1 MKKQGVFLPISM
13 NILMRRSIN
22 IARQAGKPEGWL
34 GRLIAFIMS
43 FETSK
48 ANKIALDLLEIQPND
63 KILEVGFAHG
73 KVIRKYSARL
83 KNGLF
88 AGIDISETML
98 IAAKNR
104 NRRLI
109 RKGIVELKTAS
120 VEFIPY
126 PDDFFDKIFSVHT
139 VYFWKDYRR
148 SFSEI
153 SRVMK
158 QGAKLVIGFRYDEKA
173 KDDFPREV
181 YTFLSKEELSDL
193 LISEGFMIEHCK
205 QDINRK
211 QSFFWTVA
219 SKRLT

>member
-1 MKKQGVFLPISM
+1 
-13 NILMRRSIN
+13 MRRSIN
-22 IARQAGKPEGWL
+22 IAKQAGKPEGWL
-34 GRLIAFIMS
+34 GKLIAFIMS

-73 KVIRKYSARL
+73 KAIKNGSSRL
-83 KNGLF
+83 ENGLF

-98 IAAKNR
+98 ITAENR

-126 PDDFFDKIFSVHT
+126 PDDFFDKVFSVHT
-139 VYFWKDYRR
+139 LYFWKDYRR

-158 QGAKLVIGFRYDEKA
+158 QGAKLVIGFRNDEKA
-173 KDDFPREV
+173 KVDFPKEV
-181 YTFLSKEELSDL
+181 YTFLPKEELSDL
-193 LISEGFMIEHCK
+193 LFAEGFMIEHCK
-205 QDINRK
+205 QESNRK

-219 SKRLT
+219 SKRDA

>member
-1 MKKQGVFLPISM
+1 
-13 NILMRRSIN
+13 MRRSIN

-48 ANKIALDLLEIQPND
+48 VNKIALDLLEIQPN
-63 KILEVGFAHG
+63 
-73 KVIRKYSARL
+73 
-83 KNGLF
+83 
-88 AGIDISETML
+88 
-98 IAAKNR
+98 
-104 NRRLI
+104 
-109 RKGIVELKTAS
+109 
-120 VEFIPY
+120 
-126 PDDFFDKIFSVHT
+126 DKIFSVHT

>member
-1 MKKQGVFLPISM
+1 
-13 NILMRRSIN
+13 MRRSIN

-34 GRLIAFIMS
+34 GKLIAFIMS

-48 ANKIALDLLEIQPND
+48 ANKTALNLLEIQPND

-73 KVIRKYSARL
+73 KAIRNGSSRL

-98 IAAKNR
+98 ITAKNR

-109 RKGIVELKTAS
+109 KKGIVELKTAS

-126 PDDFFDKIFSVHT
+126 PDDFFDKVFSVHT
-139 VYFWKDYRR
+139 LYFWKDYRR

-158 QGAKLVIGFRYDEKA
+158 QDAKLVIGFRNDEKA
-173 KDDFPREV
+173 KADFPREV
-181 YTFLSKEELSDL
+181 YTFLSKEKLSDL
-193 LISEGFMIEHCK
+193 LIAEGFNIEHCK
-205 QDINRK
+205 KDINRK
-211 QSFFWTVA
+211 QSFYWTVA
-219 SKRLT
+219 RKKYA